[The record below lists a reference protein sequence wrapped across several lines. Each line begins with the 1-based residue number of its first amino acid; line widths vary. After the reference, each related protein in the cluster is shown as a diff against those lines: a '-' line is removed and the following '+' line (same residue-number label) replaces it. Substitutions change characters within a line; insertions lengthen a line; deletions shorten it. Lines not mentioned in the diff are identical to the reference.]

1 MSCFEKRVV
10 ITGAG
15 SGIGAATAKRF
26 ASEGAS
32 VVPNGRDRGKLDRR
46 PSSEPGRFAR
56 RLSR

>member
-1 MSCFEKRVV
+1 MSRFEKRRV
-10 ITGAG
+10 IIGAG

-32 VVPNGRDRGKLDRR
+32 VVPNGRDRGKLDWRS
-46 PSSEPGRFAR
+46 SSEPGRFAG

>member
-1 MSCFEKRVV
+1 MSRFEKMVV
-10 ITGAG
+10 IIGAG

-46 PSSEPGRFAR
+46 PSSQPGRFAC

>member
-1 MSCFEKRVV
+1 MSRFEKRRV
-10 ITGAG
+10 IIGAG

-46 PSSEPGRFAR
+46 PSSEPGRFAC